1 MAKTFPG
8 IDDKLAGFLADQPV
22 FFVATAPTGADGH
35 INLSPKG
42 QRGTFRI
49 LDPKTVAYLDF
60 VGSGIETVAHLRDN
74 GRIVIMFCAFS
85 GPPRIVRL
93 HGRGEAV
100 LPDDIGFSD
109 LAGCF
114 PPLPG
119 VRSVVKVSLDR
130 VSDSCGFGVPLMTY
144 DADRS
149 QMAEWALRKGEE
161 GLVAYQAQKNAISI
175 DGLPGLAD

>member
-22 FFVATAPTGADGH
+22 FFVATAPSEADGH

-42 QRGTFRI
+42 VTGTFRI
-49 LDPKTVAYLDF
+49 LDPMTVAYLDF

-93 HGRGEAV
+93 HGHGVAV
-100 LPDDIGFSD
+100 LASDVGFSD
-109 LAGCF
+109 LAGQF

-161 GLVAYQAQKNAISI
+161 GLVEYQATKNAISI